1 MEEEIRRI
9 KQVLAQIA
17 QMIVARGG
25 RLSPELSRQVN
36 EAIQNAQARISQL
49 RSQQPIPQG
58 AENLYVLAGG
68 QPEAFQ
74 SYMRTISDPRL
85 RVAAEDEGRI
95 ANIQSR
101 LGQRIT
107 MPAGEQAGGIP
118 RAQLSSSNIYGFA
131 YDPRSL
137 KMYVKF
143 NGKESIGSGPVYEYE
158 GVPPQIFK
166 LVKSGAVP
174 AKTSGSN
181 RWGMWWKSKSPSLGS
196 SVSALLV
203 KGAYPYQKV
212 A

>member
-17 QMIVARGG
+17 QMVVARGG
-25 RLSPELSRQVN
+25 RLSPELTRQIN
-36 EAIQNAQARISQL
+36 EAVQNAQARISQL

-107 MPAGEQAGGIP
+107 MPVGEQAGGIP
-118 RAQLSSSNIYGFA
+118 RAPLSSSNVYGFA
-131 YDPRSL
+131 YDPKNQTLHVR
-137 KMYVKF
+137 F
-143 NGKESIGSGPVYEYE
+143 HGGGIYEYE
-158 GVPPQIFK
+158 GVPPPVFK
-166 LVKSGAVP
+166 AFQAGAIP
-174 AKTSGSN
+174 ARTSGSN
-181 RWGMWWKSKSPSLGS
+181 QYGMWWIGKRPSLGAS
-196 SVSALLV
+196 FFNLIRDR
-203 KGAYPYQKV
+203 YPYLKV